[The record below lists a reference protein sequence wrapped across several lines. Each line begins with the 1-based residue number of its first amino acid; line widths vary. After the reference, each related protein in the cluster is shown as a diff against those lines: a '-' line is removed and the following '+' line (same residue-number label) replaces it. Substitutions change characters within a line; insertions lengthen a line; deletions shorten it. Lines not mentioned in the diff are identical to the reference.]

1 MTKDYLYLVRYD
13 LDTQNDNIKLI
24 KENEVKKTVEYL
36 RFIKA
41 TNIKIYQVDFEN
53 ELIGKVYEDD

>member
-1 MTKDYLYLVRYD
+1 MTKDYLYLVRYG
-13 LDTQNDNIKLI
+13 LATQNDNVKLI
-24 KENEVKKTVEYL
+24 KENEVEKTVEYL